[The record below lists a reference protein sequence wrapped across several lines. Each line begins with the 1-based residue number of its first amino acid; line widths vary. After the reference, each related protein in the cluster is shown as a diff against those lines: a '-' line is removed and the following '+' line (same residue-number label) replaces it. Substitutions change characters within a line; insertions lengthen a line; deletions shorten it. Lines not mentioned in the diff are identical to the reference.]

1 MTNFRESSM
10 LWDHE
15 LWFCARSNSLLSPCP
30 KSDQRLLKGACAATA
45 ATGWPQNVSLPKNA
59 LHPPLEWGA
68 ASDDLVKK
76 QWKFLKPAA
85 AFQKIL
91 GQVPICFLFIPRVCC
106 SVQFPIFGPF
116 CRVIKLNPIEK
127 NQGGPWVSHHS
138 AKNWRFF
145 VISDQYPMSRIEKRK
160 YDGSTSSHN

>member
-76 QWKFLKPAA
+76 QWKQWILALLPCKKHFKELTQPTSSFWLLLSRRICCTLWRMGCRRSRLTVESMAGQSA
-85 AFQKIL
+85 LIFARLPRTLRVIGRRMFQKRL
-91 GQVPICFLFIPRVCC
+91 GQTL
-106 SVQFPIFGPF
+106 
-116 CRVIKLNPIEK
+116 
-127 NQGGPWVSHHS
+127 
-138 AKNWRFF
+138 
-145 VISDQYPMSRIEKRK
+145 
-160 YDGSTSSHN
+160 